1 MASTSKYIQIDPQ
14 ILLEY
19 IYTDQLA
26 PEVIQTSTT
35 GNRILILDNQYTG
48 SNFLFNEDNPAINT
62 GNTRFK
68 SAIPVNSDKSRYSY
82 LTNKNVLNYLDFD
95 ENLDSVNDLLSQLTS
110 NINNPVKLIQ
120 YDTIRLHFISGF
132 SFEDKGDGFIFEA
145 LIRDR
150 NLNLHNIL
158 SIVYRQSDSYE
169 INNPSPFI
177 SNEKLYTK
185 YIEVKVPALNYLVND
200 YVANKTNPDAISN
213 LITNGFGLNVQN
225 TLNLSLKFIKNT
237 EVINGQTYFNLREG
251 REVSVNKLDEYSGL
265 SATIEESLSGD
276 FFELYG
282 EFNGSIYENFI
293 IELNNRPNTDLIV
306 VHDIIVLE
314 QVGTNFTK
322 TSEQSFIQTD
332 DFSAPYRFR
341 PIILNSHV
349 ATSYRINYTL
359 RILNKIDNSQIIRQS
374 QYSSFD
380 VKKYGRRIRKL
391 NLGTVPTVTNVFN
404 KVFPDTDNILLNN
417 SSKFIFNSSNTN
429 SNTNSNISNS
439 DFKQTEFV
447 MGFNE
452 SINISSS
459 ISTVKT
465 EPSII
470 EEGDIVP
477 SGQGENITVGDAAL
491 NISDISGSGKI
502 YGQSEGYINITPFD
516 NFIKFVLYNNSES
529 NNRASN
535 TPELLDLTKMGSF
548 YITFIDKDNG
558 DEIRIENYTN
568 IKGLSP
574 ANGELVFKISKEQS
588 RKILKFNTNSF
599 FISSLLKINDNKS
612 DETMVY
618 TGIWLNAN
626 EKPRVILSENIEE
639 LENTIEGLTSDLQ
652 IEREQSDNSIR
663 KLEREISALKSEK
676 RLLENRISELN
687 IDVDRILEDV
697 RQQERNT
704 VQDKEDN
711 INTVKENKKIK
722 GSIKLVKDKIDKGL
736 GKFVSPK
743 SFENVK
749 GLSAKTFKINK

>member
-19 IYTDQLA
+19 IYTDTTS
-26 PEVIQTSTT
+26 PEVIPTSTS

-48 SNFLFNEDNPAINT
+48 SNFLFNEDNPNIVT

-68 SAIPVNSDKSRYSY
+68 SAIPINSEKTRYAY

-95 ENLDSVNDLLSQLTS
+95 ENLDSVNDLLSQLIS
-110 NINNPVKLIQ
+110 PINVPVKGIQ
-120 YDTIRLHFISGF
+120 YDTIRLHLISGF
-132 SFEDKGDGFIFEA
+132 SFEDKGDGFVFEA

-150 NLNLHNIL
+150 NLNLHNLL
-158 SIVYRQSDSYE
+158 SIVYRKSDSYE
-169 INNPSPFI
+169 INNPAPFI

-185 YIEVKVPALNYLVND
+185 YIEIKLPALNYLVDD
-200 YVANKTNPDAISN
+200 YVINKTNPNAISN
-213 LITNGFGLNVQN
+213 LLTNGFGLNVQN
-225 TLNLSLKFIKNT
+225 TLNLSLKFINDT

-251 REVSVNKLDEYSGL
+251 REVSVNKLDEFSGL
-265 SATIEESLSGD
+265 SAVIQESVTGD

-293 IELNNRPNTDLIV
+293 IELNTRPNTDLIV

-314 QVGTNFTK
+314 QIGTTFTK
-322 TSEQSFIQTD
+322 TSEQSFIQSDNFNT
-332 DFSAPYRFR
+332 PYRFR
-341 PIILNSHV
+341 PIILNSHI

-391 NLGTVPTVTNVFN
+391 NLGTVPTVTNIYN
-404 KVFPDTDNILLNN
+404 KVFPDTDNVLLNN
-417 SSKFIFNSSNTN
+417 STRSVFNEMGNK
-429 SNTNSNISNS
+429 S

-447 MGFNE
+447 TVFKE

-465 EPSII
+465 ELSVQ

-477 SGQGENITVGDAAL
+477 TSQGEEINNGDAPL
-491 NISDISGSGKI
+491 KISDISGTGKI
-502 YGQSEGYINITPFD
+502 FAQSEGYINISPFD
-516 NFIKFVLYNNSES
+516 TFIKFVLYNTAES
-529 NNRASN
+529 DPSG
-535 TPELLDLTKMGSF
+535 TDSPELLDLTSMGSF
-548 YITFIDKDNG
+548 YITFIDDDNG
-558 DEIRIENYTN
+558 DEIRIENYRN

-588 RKILKFNTNSF
+588 KKILKFNTNSF
-599 FISSLLKINDNKS
+599 FISSSLKINDNKS

-626 EKPRVILSENIEE
+626 EKPKVILSENIKE
-639 LENTIEGLTSDLQ
+639 LENIVEDLNNNLRL
-652 IEREQSDNSIR
+652 EKEVSDNTIR
-663 KLEREISALKSEK
+663 ILEREISTLKKEK
-676 RLLENRISELN
+676 RLLENALSELN
-687 IDVDRILEDV
+687 EDV
-697 RQQERNT
+697 GKIIEDIRQQDRDGVT
-704 VQDKEDN
+704 S
-711 INTVKENKKIK
+711 KENKIRN
-722 GSIKLVKDKIDKGL
+722 SIKLVKDKIDKGL

-743 SFENVK
+743 AFENVK

>member
-26 PEVIQTSTT
+26 PEVIPTSTS

-48 SNFLFNEDNPAINT
+48 SNFLFNEDNPNIVT
-62 GNTRFK
+62 GNTRIK
-68 SAIPVNSDKSRYSY
+68 SAIPIDSEKTRYAY

-95 ENLDSVNDLLSQLTS
+95 ENLDSVNDLLNQLTS
-110 NINNPVKLIQ
+110 PINVPVKGIQ
-120 YDTIRLHFISGF
+120 YDTIRLHLISGF
-132 SFEDKGDGFIFEA
+132 SFEGKGDGFIFEA

-150 NLNLHNIL
+150 NLNLHNLL
-158 SIVYRQSDSYE
+158 SIVYRSSDSYE

-185 YIEVKVPALNYLVND
+185 YIEIKVPALNYLVDD
-200 YVANKTNPDAISN
+200 YVINKTNPNAISN
-213 LITNGFGLNVQN
+213 LLTNGSGLNVQN
-225 TLNLSLKFIKNT
+225 TLNLSLKFINNT
-237 EVINGQTYFNLREG
+237 EVVNGQTYFNLRES
-251 REVSVNKLDEYSGL
+251 REVSVNKLDEFSGL
-265 SATIEESLSGD
+265 SASINESISGD

-282 EFNGSIYENFI
+282 EYNGNIYENFI
-293 IELNNRPNTDLIV
+293 IELNTRPNTDLIV

-314 QVGTNFTK
+314 QIGTTFTK
-322 TSEQSFIQTD
+322 TSEQSFIQSD
-332 DFSAPYRFR
+332 NFSTPYRFR
-341 PIILNSHV
+341 PIILNSHI

-374 QYSSFD
+374 QYSSFN

-391 NLGTVPTVTNVFN
+391 NLGTVPTVTNIYN
-404 KVFPDTDNILLNN
+404 KVFPDTDSVLLNN
-417 SSKFIFNSSNTN
+417 SSRSIFNDIN
-429 SNTNSNISNS
+429 NIRS

-459 ISTVKT
+459 ISSVKT
-465 EPSII
+465 EPSVL
-470 EEGDIVP
+470 EEGDIIP
-477 SGQGENITVGDAAL
+477 TGQGEEVTVGDAAL
-491 NISDISGSGKI
+491 EITDISGTGKI
-502 YGQSEGYINITPFD
+502 FAQSEGYINITPFD
-516 NFIKFVLYNNSES
+516 NFIKFVLYNTSES
-529 NNRASN
+529 DAKDTN
-535 TPELLDLTKMGSF
+535 TPELLDLTNMGSF
-548 YITFIDKDNG
+548 YITFIDDENG

-574 ANGELVFKISKEQS
+574 ANGEVVFKISKEQS
-588 RKILKFNTNSF
+588 KKILKFNSNSF
-599 FISSLLKINDNKS
+599 FISSLLKINDSKS

-618 TGIWLNAN
+618 TGVWLNAN
-626 EKPRVILSENIEE
+626 EKPKLILSENIKE
-639 LENTIEGLTSDLQ
+639 LEDNIKELNDDL
-652 IEREQSDNSIR
+652 ELEKTESNRTIR
-663 KLEREISALKSEK
+663 KLEREISTLRKEK

-687 IDVDRILEDV
+687 EDVDRIIEDV
-697 RQQERNT
+697 RQQDREE
-704 VQDKEDN
+704 VEDKENRIKD
-711 INTVKENKKIK
+711 IQNKKKVK
-722 GSIKLVKDKIDKGL
+722 GSIKLVKDKLNKGL